1 MERRSNVR
9 IRVLYILPLVL
20 VFLGCVAKIPL
31 QTPVKELSE
40 VDQDHGVVVG
50 SVLVR
55 GPKSI
60 WGGTP
65 RWALS
70 AKSASDYTKSG
81 GEVYSIEGAF
91 GDEQIIVARMPV
103 GEYYF
108 TTFWVGKMYA
118 HIDERF
124 TVHPAKTV
132 YIGRLDIGVTG
143 SHLTAGSRFMWRIED
158 AQEQTLASAEETY
171 GRLRIALTDL
181 IGTIKLPQTFEKVW
195 YLPKKGLRVLAKSE
209 EIGVL
214 TIGKDGVE
222 FHSKGS
228 QLTIPFSCML
238 DVQQGAIAK
247 VGVDDWVIVR
257 FRVGESEQFAA
268 FAFRLFRESE
278 IRRCKEMYRTLEKAY
293 DYYVRSEGK

>member
-1 MERRSNVR
+1 MEEYMERRSNVR
-9 IRVLYILPLVL
+9 ITVLYILPLVL
-20 VFLGCVAKIPL
+20 VLFGCVAKIPL

-55 GPKSI
+55 GPKFI

-65 RWALS
+65 RWTLNAKR
-70 AKSASDYTKSG
+70 ANEHKSAE

-108 TTFWVGKMYA
+108 TEFRVGKMYTY
-118 HIDERF
+118 IDERF

-132 YIGRLDIGVTG
+132 YIGRLHIEVTG
-143 SHLTAGSRFMWRIED
+143 SYLTAGSRFMWKIED
-158 AQEQTLASAEETY
+158 VQEQTLASAEETY

-181 IGTIKLPQTFEKVW
+181 IGKIKLPQTFEKVW
-195 YLPKKGLRVLAKSE
+195 YRSEKGIRPQKRKD
-209 EIGVL
+209 IGVL

-222 FHSKGS
+222 FHSKGR
-228 QLTIPFSCML
+228 QLTIPFSSIL
-238 DVQQGAIAK
+238 DVQWGEITK
-247 VGVDDWVIVR
+247 LGVDEWVIVR
-257 FRVGESEQFAA
+257 FRVGGSEEFAA
-268 FAFRLFRESE
+268 FGGHRRRSRE
-278 IRRCKEMYRTLEKAY
+278 IYRTLEETY
-293 DYYVRSEGK
+293 DHYVRSEGK